1 MQLSV
6 LVDTSAA
13 VAATRSRKQKVA
25 ALAAL
30 LECADERPLVL
41 SWLAGVLP
49 QGRIGI
55 GHAALAR
62 TRGTPPATEASLTVQ
77 VVDAALTALGGI
89 RGEGSQARRHEAL
102 TMLLSAATETEQAFL
117 VQLLS
122 GELRQGAL
130 FGVMTDAVA
139 RAAAVPLAS
148 VRRAAMLSGE
158 LVRPSLAAFE
168 GGESALA
175 AFRVTVFQP
184 VQPMLASPAADVAAA
199 LVQLGTAR
207 LEWKLDGA
215 RIQVHREGE
224 RVRVYS
230 RQLRDVTTA
239 VPEVVEVARAWPC
252 RDAIVDG
259 EVIALHPDGRP
270 RPFQQTMRRFGRRL
284 DVEALRAELP
294 LTPVF
299 FDLLHRDGEMWIDRP
314 QSERSRALQELVGD
328 AVVPHL
334 HTDSDEQARHFL
346 QDALDRGHEGV
357 MAKQPDAV
365 YAAGSRGAAW
375 LKLKPAWT
383 LDLVVLAA
391 EWGSGRRHGWL
402 SNLHLGARDGDGFVM
417 LGKTFKGLSDDLLAW
432 QTAELLSREISR
444 QDHVVRVRPELV
456 VEIAF
461 NELQA
466 SSRYP
471 GGLALRFARVKGY
484 RPDKSPA
491 ESDSLQ
497 TVQAIHSGRLRH
509 RVVR

>member
-62 TRGTPPATEASLTVQ
+62 TRGTPPATEAGLTVQ
-77 VVDAALTALGGI
+77 AVDAALTALGGI
-89 RGEGSQARRHEAL
+89 SGKGSQARRHEAL
-102 TMLLSAATETEQAFL
+102 TMLLSAATETEQAFIM
-117 VQLLS
+117 QLLS

-130 FGVMTDAVA
+130 VGVMTDAVA
-139 RAAAVPLAS
+139 RAADVPLAA

-168 GGESALA
+168 GGEAALA
-175 AFRVTVFQP
+175 AFRITLFQP
-184 VQPMLASPAADVAAA
+184 VQPMLASPADDVAAA
-199 LVQLGTAR
+199 LDQLGMAR

-284 DVEALRAELP
+284 DVDALRAELP

-299 FDLLHRDGEMWIDRP
+299 FDLLHRDGDMWIDRP

-334 HTDSDEQARHFL
+334 HTDSLEQARHFL

-357 MAKQPDAV
+357 MAKEPDAV

-391 EWGSGRRHGWL
+391 EWGSGRRQGWL

-461 NELQA
+461 NELQV